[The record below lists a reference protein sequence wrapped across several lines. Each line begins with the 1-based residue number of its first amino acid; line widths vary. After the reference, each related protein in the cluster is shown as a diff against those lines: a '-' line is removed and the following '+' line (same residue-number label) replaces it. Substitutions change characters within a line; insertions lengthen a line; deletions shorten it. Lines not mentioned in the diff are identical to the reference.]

1 MDIQECLPASIFRDS
16 SGWFA
21 CRMWCPRQR
30 ICPKIL
36 GVEIVRQWQIEM
48 RQFGPMIPW
57 LGPPQI
63 SSIPECHC
71 GDVGARS
78 AAHIVLGLQIPLSR
92 AIPHGMVVVRHHK
105 INESLLLHAAYW
117 DLFPT
122 TTTLRLIATSS
133 STKRVRFRET
143 SRNLRLCPKPAR
155 SLGLSPRVLH
165 HITGFPLGGS
175 SVAGWLRAGTH

>member
-1 MDIQECLPASIFRDS
+1 
-16 SGWFA
+16 
-21 CRMWCPRQR
+21 
-30 ICPKIL
+30 
-36 GVEIVRQWQIEM
+36 
-48 RQFGPMIPW
+48 
-57 LGPPQI
+57 
-63 SSIPECHC
+63 
-71 GDVGARS
+71 
-78 AAHIVLGLQIPLSR
+78 
-92 AIPHGMVVVRHHK
+92 MVVVRHHK

-165 HITGFPLGGS
+165 HITGFPLGGWLAESWDSLKDVQCARKWGAHATCS
-175 SVAGWLRAGTH
+175 SLSRLPDSPPLSVVSSSPLLIRIISTSKSFLFHSFRSFTRLIRSFTPLFFPPKNRLQTFLHPYDLLLQQYLSPQLPF